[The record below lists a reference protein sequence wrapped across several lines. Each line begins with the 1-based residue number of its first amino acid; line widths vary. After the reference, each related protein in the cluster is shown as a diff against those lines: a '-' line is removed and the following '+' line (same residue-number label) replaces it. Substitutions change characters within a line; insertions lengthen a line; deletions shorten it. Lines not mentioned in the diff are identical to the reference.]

1 MTVPK
6 KPSIEKIQRA
16 KELEKLKKMFGLT
29 LLRGKEKNTFIR
41 AIASAL
47 VQYGHV
53 KINKDADLAH
63 FTRDE
68 VKIAKCVELYDM

>member
-6 KPSIEKIQRA
+6 KPSIEKIQWA

-63 FTRDE
+63 FTRDK
-68 VKIAKCVELYDM
+68 VKIAKCVEL